1 MNDDQKKTTQHAKG
15 QVKSTVSALFDFLSS
30 PNTKR
35 WVEDNIAEPLDKL
48 EEKTIEVKGET
59 ITRNADEACGF
70 EWTDTFGK
78 KVFCILPNNHAE
90 NNHSTHVASPNVSH
104 TSTINSSPFCGH
116 CGSSKLTP
124 FCPKCGKKT

>member
-15 QVKSTVSALFDFLSS
+15 QVKNTVSALFDFLSS

-48 EEKTIEVKGET
+48 EEKAIEVKGEVVPNNMEAPSHP
-59 ITRNADEACGF
+59 RCACG
-70 EWTDTFGK
+70 K
-78 KVFCILPNNHAE
+78 
-90 NNHSTHVASPNVSH
+90 ASSH
-104 TSTINSSPFCGH
+104 ESGWCGDEKCKSFAPITSNTPASHSPFCGH